1 MGHKVGIAG
10 LPNSGKSFSRRTIPD
25 GENSF
30 LLVPSMKATHIKDSK
45 GVPLKPFNV
54 QTASFKDIEAA
65 IAASPDVNN
74 VHQMISKWN
83 VKLPIG
89 SFKQEN
95 LTGNIQ
101 LLENLADLP
110 TWLKFISKHLPW
122 VHTVLIPDFG
132 HYIGRVISD
141 DAFIQRKAGGE
152 AYQRFWEL
160 AAHALK
166 NFVIVVD
173 SLRHDLV
180 VVTEYHSVFDE
191 ALGGYDIFVP
201 AGKMLSDK
209 FLIPSYY
216 DILVFTDVK
225 INNEGE
231 DNENAEYRFVTR
243 PTRRYPYARTMN
255 LYESTYVPNDLQELL
270 NRTREYLG
278 IPWKPPVKAKA
289 EKEVV
294 AK

>member
-1 MGHKVGIAG
+1 MGHKIGIAG
-10 LPNSGKSFSRRTIPD
+10 IPNSGKSFSRRTIPD
-25 GENSF
+25 GENTF
-30 LLVPSMKATHIKDSK
+30 LLIPSMKATHIKDSK
-45 GVPLKPFNV
+45 GIPLKPFNV
-54 QTASFKDIEAA
+54 QTPSFKDIDAA
-65 IAASPDVNN
+65 ITASPDVGN
-74 VHQMISKWN
+74 VHQLVSKWN
-83 VKLPIG
+83 AKLPLG

-101 LLENLADLP
+101 LIENLADLP
-110 TWLKFISKHLPW
+110 IWLKFISKHLPW

-180 VVTEYHSVFDE
+180 VVTEYHAVFDE

-270 NRTREYLG
+270 TRTRDYLG
-278 IPWKPPVKAKA
+278 IPWKPPVKEKAKEA
-289 EKEVV
+289 VIK
-294 AK
+294 